1 MYFTQQQYDRMLMS
15 QEEAEKIGEKY
26 LSNNMAELN
35 SILNELI
42 KKKRMPR
49 FFNDDLKSL
58 GYLVFTQSIDTYDSH
73 QTASFKTYL
82 WGNIWKKFWTYS
94 RDLTN
99 PMRCAREMQWNE
111 DDKCWEENPV
121 FDVSIFARIN
131 KSDQKELWENF
142 SEEVSTEDKVMQ
154 DLFSDDYDDC
164 SNEMKTYLDGL
175 SGLQKKI
182 LYMLAD
188 GFSQTEIEDILHIN
202 NAVYNDSIRAIKN
215 NTRTRELRRKYN
227 VK

>member
-1 MYFTQQQYDRMLMS
+1 
-15 QEEAEKIGEKY
+15 
-26 LSNNMAELN
+26 
-35 SILNELI
+35 
-42 KKKRMPR
+42 
-49 FFNDDLKSL
+49 
-58 GYLVFTQSIDTYDSH
+58 
-73 QTASFKTYL
+73 
-82 WGNIWKKFWTYS
+82 
-94 RDLTN
+94 
-99 PMRCAREMQWNE
+99 MQWNE